1 MVKRRTLATRA
12 FGAEP
17 GLPDTA
23 GLADWIAE
31 HRGRTADLV
40 TYRLWQ
46 SLAPQVPAGI
56 GLPCAGGRFYED
68 RILQCLAGVT
78 DKSAAG
84 EIHADTPA
92 VIEDSAGI
100 VVQAKGAWC
109 AMPAPHGLG
118 IADGYYH
125 DEDEWGMAIC
135 EAYRAIMRAMRDT
148 GVAGHVLIADRM
160 MDTELGALARQK
172 VFFFSPAPDR
182 ETLEMLLE
190 HQKQVAAGRDQL
202 QTVFDLTSEF
212 TLKRIY
218 IVEPDPASISLALS
232 HLDPDQ
238 VFAAGYNA
246 EGGEEYWKD
255 MVSRAE
261 YLE

>member
-135 EAYRAIMRAMRDT
+135 EAYRSIMRAMRDT
-148 GVAGHVLIADRM
+148 GVAGHVLIADH
-160 MDTELGALARQK
+160 MDETELAALARQN
-172 VFFFSPAPDR
+172 VFFFSPTPDR
-182 ETLEMLLE
+182 ETLAMLLE
-190 HQKQVAAGRDQL
+190 RQKQVAAGKDQL

-212 TLKRIY
+212 TLKRIF
-218 IVEPDPASISLALS
+218 IIDPDRASIGLALS

-238 VFAAGYNA
+238 VIAAGYHA
-246 EGGEEYWKD
+246 EGNGDYWKNI
-255 MVSRAE
+255 VSHAE